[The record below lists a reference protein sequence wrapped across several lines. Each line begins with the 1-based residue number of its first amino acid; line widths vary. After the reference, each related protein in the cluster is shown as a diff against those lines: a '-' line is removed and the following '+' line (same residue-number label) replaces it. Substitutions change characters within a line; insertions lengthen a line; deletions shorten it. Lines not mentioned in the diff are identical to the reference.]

1 MVVTVINERVMTGL
15 QGKECDLHFIKIYQ
29 YITGYDSRRY

>member
-1 MVVTVINERVMTGL
+1 MVVSVINAKYMIGL
-15 QGKECDLHFIKIYQ
+15 QEEECDLHFIKIYQ